1 MKSSGKLIIALI
13 LVISTSACSAAL
25 QRLQN
30 VIKTPAEQYRETA
43 LAYEKA
49 DDLQKAV
56 FYWEIVAQLEPE
68 NQDIPKI
75 INNLKQAAAKA
86 AQVHYRR
93 GLAHY
98 HSGAINNAMREF
110 LIALRM
116 DPRHEQARNYMKI
129 KLQNL
134 EQATY
139 KVRPGDSFIKIAA
152 EQYKDP
158 TKAYMIAYFNDMNP
172 KKPLLIGTNL
182 YLPSLEPEYLI
193 PRIDINRLLD
203 RAQTAYAKKRFSRVY
218 ELTDAI
224 QKEIPNHPQARR
236 LADQARFDQ
245 GMALMARK
253 QNLAAIEQ
261 LKKVSPD
268 FPGRDQAIA
277 KARRRINEQAVDEKL
292 EEARKHLRN
301 KSWASVINV
310 TEEILKQDPGND
322 EAKMLFSNA
331 SYKLGKI
338 LLDHGDAE
346 KSIEILSRIE
356 PSYEDTGQLL
366 SLARARLKA
375 QAETLYRDGVKLFIN
390 EELEKAIAT
399 WHKAL
404 KLNPEHVKARQDME
418 NAQRLLQKLKALDK
432 EPHSSED

>member
-30 VIKTPAEQYRETA
+30 VVKTPAEQYRETA
-43 LAYEKA
+43 RAYEKA

-68 NQDIPKI
+68 NQDISKI

-116 DPRHEQARNYMKI
+116 DPRHEQARDYLKI
-129 KLQNL
+129 KLQNP

-139 KVRPGDSFIKIAA
+139 KVRPGDSFIKIAT

-203 RAQTAYAKKRFSRVY
+203 SAQTAYAKKRFSRVY

-418 NAQRLLQKLKALDK
+418 NAQRLLQKLKALDQ
-432 EPHSSED
+432 EPHSSEN